1 MNANPDFFDSV
12 LLQKREE
19 LIQLGINPYPYSY
32 DKSHA
37 IGEVIDNEE
46 ELIGA
51 RQNCSIVGRVVAT
64 RVMGKSIFFD
74 VQDETARLQ
83 VYTNKNDFSDIQW
96 KVVSKLT
103 DIGDIV
109 ELTGFVFRTKMGEL
123 SLHAKAFNILC
134 KSIVRIPFGKSADD
148 KEFNQIADPE
158 IKYRERYI
166 YWQTNPEARAKIE
179 KRFKIIQLVRNWM
192 EKEGF
197 LEVSTPTVEMVYGGA
212 EARPFQTNI
221 WALNNQTAFLRISPE
236 LYLKR
241 FIAAGFPKVFSIC
254 QNFRN
259 EGIDKSH
266 NPEFTMMEW
275 YEAGTDYFRQMER
288 FEQLVS
294 NLSMEL
300 YGTTTIIYQGKTI
313 DLAVPW
319 QRLSM
324 VDAIKKFVGIDVL
337 NMATSEIEAFL
348 LEKGIEFT
356 AGQSKGLLI
365 SLLFEETCEKE
376 LIQPTFI
383 IDHPIEI
390 SPLTKSKRGAEGFVE
405 RFEPFINGMEVGNAY
420 SELTDPVE
428 QYVRLAAQ
436 RNKDEE
442 DYENHPIDFDFIKA
456 VGVGLPP
463 TGGVGIG
470 IDRIIMLLT
479 DSATIR
485 DIIPFPMMKP
495 VKYNQ

>member
-1 MNANPDFFDSV
+1 MNAKPDFFDDV

-19 LIQLGINPYPYSY
+19 LMQLGIKPYPYSY
-32 DKSHA
+32 NRSHL
-37 IGEVIDNEE
+37 ICEIIDNEVS
-46 ELIGA
+46 LIIS
-51 RQNCSIVGRVVAT
+51 QTDCQIVGRVVAI
-64 RVMGKSIFFD
+64 RVMGRSVFFD
-74 VQDETARLQ
+74 IQDETARIQ
-83 VYTNKNDFSDIQW
+83 VYSNKNDFSDSMW
-96 KVVSKLT
+96 KVISKLT
-103 DIGDIV
+103 DIGDFV
-109 ELTGFVFRTKMGEL
+109 GLSGFVFKTKMGEL
-123 SLHAKAFNILC
+123 SLHNNDFSILC
-134 KSIVRIPFGKSADD
+134 KSVVRIPYGKSTEEQ
-148 KEFNQIADPE
+148 EFNQVADSE

-166 YWQTNPEARAKIE
+166 FWQINQEARAKIE
-179 KRFKIIQLVRNWM
+179 KRFKIIKLVRNWM
-192 EKEGF
+192 ENEGF
-197 LEVSTPTVEMVYGGA
+197 LEVTTPTIEMVYGGA

-275 YEAGTDYFRQMER
+275 YEAGTDYIRQMER

-294 NLSMEL
+294 YLSMEL
-300 YGTTTIIYQGKTI
+300 FGTTQISYQGTTI
-313 DLAVPW
+313 NLSVPW

-324 VDAIKKFVGIDVL
+324 VDAIKKFVGIDVMEMDSSNIEKFL
-337 NMATSEIEAFL
+337 SEQ
-348 LEKGIEFT
+348 GVEFT
-356 AGQSKGLLI
+356 RGQSKGLLV
-365 SLLFEETCEKE
+365 SLLFEEMCEKE

-383 IDHPIEI
+383 IDHPVEI
-390 SPLTKSKRGAEGFVE
+390 SPLTKSKRGVDGFVE
-405 RFEPFINGMEVGNAY
+405 RFEPFINCMEVGNAY

-428 QYVRLAAQ
+428 QYDRLVKQ
-436 RNKDEE
+436 RDRNDEE
-442 DYENHPIDFDFIKA
+442 DYENHPVDMDFIKA

-495 VKYNQ
+495 IQR